1 MEKPLTECGHPYYI
15 VCQLQR
21 DLTSNESTLT
31 RYDTALVSL
40 ATKFRHDPPTI
51 DDIMELQTIILT
63 DGRYSDYTSCIV
75 LNFKKLSR
83 SVK

>member
-1 MEKPLTECGHPYYI
+1 MVTLIMYY
-15 VCQLQR
+15 VLCQLQR

-31 RYDTALVSL
+31 RYDTTLVSL
-40 ATKFRHDPPTI
+40 AYKFRHDPPTL
-51 DDIMELQTIILT
+51 DDIMEFQISILA

-83 SVK
+83 